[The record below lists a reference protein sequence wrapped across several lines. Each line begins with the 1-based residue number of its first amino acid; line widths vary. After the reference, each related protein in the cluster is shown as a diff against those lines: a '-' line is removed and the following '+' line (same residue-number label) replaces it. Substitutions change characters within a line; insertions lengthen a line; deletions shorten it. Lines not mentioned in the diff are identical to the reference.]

1 MIKQIVILL
10 FIAFQLVSAQSGNN
24 QLNRFLL
31 GQSYEQAGDIEKAK
45 SVYEELFRTDPGNA
59 QYFYSM
65 NKVYLLLK
73 DYTSSEKII
82 TDRIKIFPY
91 DITLY
96 GMLGSTFHLM
106 GDETKAFKTWDDAL
120 DKMGNNIQIFRTMA
134 NFAIERRAFNKAIDI
149 LKRGQQSGDEK
160 KTLSYEIANLYS
172 LTMQFKEAA
181 EEYCK
186 ILAADPN
193 QLTQVESRVM
203 QFANKPDAL
212 KATIAVIEKYNDTH
226 INFEIF
232 SARLYTE
239 AKEFNKAFE
248 LYSSVDKKLNSG
260 GTELMSF
267 ADFLSKEKN
276 YTEAENV
283 YKTILERY
291 PSSNFVSEIKLGL
304 AKTKEARLY
313 STSDEDMETWKP
325 YSVIKPNRINEA
337 SEVIQL
343 YDELSK
349 IYPGTDVSF
358 EAQLRVGWLYYYK
371 FADYNKAGIYFQN
384 VINSAPFSQFSSSAY
399 EGLGEISVLAG
410 ELNKAIEFY
419 SKILENQ
426 RAGNDRRN
434 SAKFRLA
441 RFYFFMNENEKSK
454 KFLAEITTNLTDN
467 TANDAIEFSLL
478 LNTAANDSSNLV
490 KFAEAEYL
498 AERQKFIQAKDIY
511 KQIKDDP
518 NAFILKSISGLR
530 ETEMLVALSDFSSAI
545 PQLQQISEEAEK
557 NIYADKALYLLA
569 KIYQFGLK
577 DNFKAV
583 ESYEKLLAKFPS
595 SLFLDEARSEI
606 IKLKEKIS

>member
-1 MIKQIVILL
+1 MIKLIIILVFVSFQIIN
-10 FIAFQLVSAQSGNN
+10 AQGGNN
-24 QLNRFLL
+24 QMNRFLL
-31 GQSYEQAGDIEKAK
+31 GQSYEQAGDVEKAK
-45 SVYEELFRTDPGNA
+45 SIFEELYKTDPANL
-59 QYFYSM
+59 QYFHSL
-65 NKVYLLLK
+65 NKAYVLLK
-73 DYTSSEKII
+73 DYTSSEKILL
-82 TDRIKIFPY
+82 DRIRISPY

-96 GMLGSTFHLM
+96 GMLGSTYHLM

-120 DKMGNNIQIFRTMA
+120 DKMGNNIQVFRTMA

-172 LTMQFKEAA
+172 LTMQFKDAA
-181 EEYCK
+181 EEYCR

-193 QLTQVESRVM
+193 QLAQVESRVM
-203 QFANKPDAL
+203 QFTNKPDAL
-212 KATIAVIEKYNDTH
+212 KTTIAVVEKYNDTH

-239 AKEFNKAFE
+239 AKEYDKAFE
-248 LYSSVDKKLNSG
+248 RYSSVDKKLNSG
-260 GTELMSF
+260 GAELMTF
-267 ADFLSKEKN
+267 AAFLFNEKK
-276 YTEAENV
+276 YSDAENV

-291 PSSNFVSEIKLGL
+291 PSSNYVSEIKLGL

-313 STSDEDMETWKP
+313 STSDDDMETWKP
-325 YSVIKPNRINEA
+325 YSIIKPNRISEA
-337 SEVIQL
+337 AEVVKL
-343 YDELSK
+343 YEELSE
-349 IYPGTDVSF
+349 IYPGTDVSL
-358 EAQLRVGWLYYYK
+358 EAKLRIGWLYFYK
-371 FADYNKAGIYFQN
+371 FADYDKAGIYFKN
-384 VINSAPFSQFSSSAY
+384 VIQDSPLSQFSSSAY
-399 EGLGEISVLAG
+399 EGLGELSVLSG
-410 ELNKAIEFY
+410 ELNKSIDFY
-419 SKILENQ
+419 SKIVENP

-441 RFYFFMNENEKSK
+441 RFYFFRNENEKSK
-454 KFLAEITTNLTDN
+454 NLLSEITRTLTDN

-478 LNTAANDSSNLV
+478 LNTAVNDSSNLV

-498 AERQKFIQAKDIY
+498 ADQQKFNQAKDLY
-511 KQIKDDP
+511 KQIFEDP
-518 NAFILKSISGLR
+518 NAFILKNISGLR
-530 ETEMLVALSDFSSAI
+530 QAEMFIALNDYNTAI
-545 PQLQQISEEAEK
+545 PQLQLISEEGEK

-595 SLFLDEARSEI
+595 SLFLDEARAEV